1 MAFMKD
7 ILTRNIPI
15 WEECAAT
22 PFVQE
27 VQTGKLP
34 LEKFKRYMI
43 QDSIYLKKLCPYI
56 RQGNFSC

>member
-27 VQTGKLP
+27 AVSYTHQTLP
-34 LEKFKRYMI
+34 TT
-43 QDSIYLKKLCPYI
+43 
-56 RQGNFSC
+56 

>member
-27 VQTGKLP
+27 VQTGKL
-34 LEKFKRYMI
+34 L
-43 QDSIYLKKLCPYI
+43 LKSSRDI
-56 RQGNFSC
+56 

>member
-34 LEKFKRYMI
+34 LEKFKHAGRDGHI
-43 QDSIYLKKLCPYI
+43 LCLCPTLPV
-56 RQGNFSC
+56 

>member
-27 VQTGKLP
+27 VQTGKLLLLP
-34 LEKFKRYMI
+34 
-43 QDSIYLKKLCPYI
+43 D
-56 RQGNFSC
+56 RQKEWLHIVGHAERVGSD

>member
-7 ILTRNIPI
+7 ILTHNIPI

-27 VQTGKLP
+27 VQ
-34 LEKFKRYMI
+34 LE
-43 QDSIYLKKLCPYI
+43 SYLLKNSRDI
-56 RQGNFSC
+56 